1 MLLLFS
7 EINKINMNYFDFR
20 FERYRSKLCTKPN
33 YGNGDLSGIR
43 FSLHENKTWVARLTF
58 ILSSCLRLGA
68 ASLGTNMILICHQHG
83 KLSRQRQ
90 HRRMIGK
97 EYGTKQW
104 IAWLRNSDSHSA
116 LALQATD
123 TVPVA
128 HGVGRRTG
136 TDYSQHAAFAQ
147 MFFHIG

>member
-7 EINKINMNYFDFR
+7 EINKINMNYLDFR

-33 YGNGDLSGIR
+33 YGNGDFSGIR

-68 ASLGTNMILICHQHG
+68 AGLGTNMIFICHQHG

-97 EYGTKQW
+97 EYGTKQ
-104 IAWLRNSDSHSA
+104 
-116 LALQATD
+116 
-123 TVPVA
+123 
-128 HGVGRRTG
+128 
-136 TDYSQHAAFAQ
+136 
-147 MFFHIG
+147 

>member
-7 EINKINMNYFDFR
+7 EINNINTNYFDFR
-20 FERYRSKLCTKPN
+20 FDRTRSKLCTKPN

-43 FSLHENKTWVARLTF
+43 FSLHANETWGARLTF
-58 ILSSCLRLGA
+58 ILSSCLRLGT
-68 ASLGTNMILICHQHG
+68 ASLGTNMIFICHQHG

-90 HRRMIGK
+90 HRRTIGK

-128 HGVGRRTG
+128 HGVGRRTV
-136 TDYSQHAAFAQ
+136 TDYTVNMQRSRFNK
-147 MFFHIG
+147 I